1 MGIICIITAS
11 HFNLCQFLS
20 PIKHCLLFFTSY
32 ALLLAWGPLLL
43 LIFSFL
49 FFAHDR
55 NISRYEATIIRFL
68 SYVVTI
74 ALIGIVVSGFFIF
87 LSDPARY
94 FASAKFMTKMTVVLV
109 LCINGY
115 LLHRYVFSHITDRGY
130 LTSTKL
136 AVRRNVS
143 FALGSISFVSW
154 ITAMSLGVF
163 DRIIITYKQA
173 VLLYGI
179 ALIVAVI
186 TSQIISYYIARRNT
200 SPKK

>member
-1 MGIICIITAS
+1 M
-11 HFNLCQFLS
+11 
-20 PIKHCLLFFTSY
+20 
-32 ALLLAWGPLLL
+32 LLLAWGPLLL

-94 FASAKFMTKMTVVLV
+94 LASAKFMTKMTAVLV

-130 LTSTKL
+130 LTSAKL

-173 VLLYGI
+173 ILLYGI
-179 ALIVAVI
+179 ALLIAVI
-186 TSQIISYYIARRNT
+186 TSQIISYYIARRNAP
-200 SPKK
+200 PKK

>member
-1 MGIICIITAS
+1 MSIFVTYKALFTVLHVLCVVVGMGAAIVTDI
-11 HFNLCQFLS
+11 
-20 PIKHCLLFFTSY
+20 LFS
-32 ALLLAWGPLLL
+32 
-43 LIFSFL
+43 

-94 FASAKFMTKMTVVLV
+94 LASAKFMTKMTAVLV

-115 LLHRYVFSHITDRGY
+115 FLHRYVFSHITDRGY
-130 LTSTKL
+130 LTSAKL

-179 ALIVAVI
+179 ALLIAVI
-186 TSQIISYYIARRNT
+186 TSQIISYYIARRNAP
-200 SPKK
+200 PKK